1 MYTSNYLL
9 IWFRFDLGFLE
20 TWPVRP
26 LWFWIGLVS
35 DRWCCCCW
43 CESLLWMVLMTV
55 ARVPIRFPCCL
66 WPSWC
71 LWPIWMVLVDGGFR
85 HRCDGRDSWRMM
97 SLILWLRVCVVRP
110 VYVLWCWGS
119 VVNGIEAGM
128 GLCCMVVDCWFC
140 SWCVCVLMLTVRIC
154 VPLLMYETWTGCEVV
169 TGLWE
174 IGFLMLLC

>member
-9 IWFRFDLGFLE
+9 IWFRFDLGLLE

-35 DRWCCCCW
+35 DRRCCCCW
-43 CESLLWMVLMTV
+43 CESPLWMVLMTV

-97 SLILWLRVCVVRP
+97 SLILWLRVYVVRP

-119 VVNGIEAGM
+119 VVVTCSSIGFNGCWM
-128 GLCCMVVDCWFC
+128 VGLLMKRIGFCVVLWFLC
-140 SWCVCVLMLTVRIC
+140 YEFWCVYVCLFVRWCFGSWKLICRFRLTV
-154 VPLLMYETWTGCEVV
+154 
-169 TGLWE
+169 
-174 IGFLMLLC
+174 